1 MRRATPYLSF
11 LNIETKKNLLKRIGF
26 LTFGGEDGNRT
37 RLNGFAGRCITSLLP
52 RQKEWYRSHARR
64 YSATST
70 KREARLPFGYSGAG
84 EEART
89 LDLNLGKVA
98 LYQLSYSRYV
108 LHIYYANDYLL
119 LRAADLHLPVR
130 KTGAGEEARTLDLN
144 LGKVALYQLSYS
156 RFARTRLSQKPT
168 EFPRHRYITSNLGAG
183 EEART
188 LDLNLGKVALYQL
201 SYSRL
206 VLRAA
211 SFTTGT
217 HYRSSMRLVKEASAS
232 N

>member
-1 MRRATPYLSF
+1 MYFYL
-11 LNIETKKNLLKRIGF
+11 L
-26 LTFGGEDGNRT
+26 
-37 RLNGFAGRCITSLLP
+37 
-52 RQKEWYRSHARR
+52 
-64 YSATST
+64 
-70 KREARLPFGYSGAG
+70 
-84 EEART
+84 
-89 LDLNLGKVA
+89 
-98 LYQLSYSRYV
+98 
-108 LHIYYANDYLL
+108 LHIYYASTTFSSDYICQSQ
-119 LRAADLHLPVR
+119 

-168 EFPRHRYITSNLGAG
+168 EFPRLPYITSNLGAG

-232 N
+232 K

>member
-108 LHIYYANDYLL
+108 LLHLLRQLL
-119 LRAADLHLPVR
+119 LRAAVLHLPVR